1 MGTQEAIA
9 TQEVEFLSEKN
20 NDEPKI
26 YYGIFTVTQ
35 LSIRGWN
42 FRQGRAGKERSQGE
56 ISRHGKST
64 QKNAH

>member
-42 FRQGRAGKERSQGE
+42 FGGE
-56 ISRHGKST
+56 GGHPG
-64 QKNAH
+64 

>member
-1 MGTQEAIA
+1 MGTQAATA

-35 LSIRGWN
+35 LYIGGWS
-42 FRQGRAGKERSQGE
+42 FRQGRANQYYFHFCR
-56 ISRHGKST
+56 
-64 QKNAH
+64 